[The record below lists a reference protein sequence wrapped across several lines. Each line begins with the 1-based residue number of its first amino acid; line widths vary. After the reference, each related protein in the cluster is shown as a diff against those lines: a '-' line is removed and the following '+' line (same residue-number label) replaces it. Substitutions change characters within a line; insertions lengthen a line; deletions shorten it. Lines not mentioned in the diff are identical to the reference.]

1 MNSRQTMIASV
12 MAGIGASACCTAPL
26 VLLALGIGGT
36 WVATLTQLE
45 PLRPYFSAAALVLLF
60 LAWRKLYRAPV
71 ACEPGIPCAQPTVQK
86 RQRMIFWVVAIA
98 LLTLLAF
105 PSFAPLFYQEI

>member
-26 VLLALGIGGT
+26 VLLALGIGGV
-36 WVATLTQLE
+36 WVTTLTQLE
-45 PLRPYFSAAALVLLF
+45 PLRPYFSATALVLLF
-60 LAWRKLYRAPV
+60 LAWHKLYRAPL
-71 ACEPGIPCAQPTVQK
+71 ACEPGVPCLPCAQPAGQK
-86 RQRMIFWVVAIA
+86 RQRMIFWVVAIT

-105 PSFAPLFYQEI
+105 PSFAPLFY